1 MPPNSHLSGQ
11 FLVSVPEPQ
20 RHRFFC
26 VGFCAL
32 LRAKIKH
39 IVQMSDMRYLDI
51 RVRTKEGQPRSRG
64 IPAIENSVSTR
75 GSLHVGLSWTHDE
88 NL

>member
-64 IPAIENSVSTR
+64 IPAIENSVLNSREFTR
-75 GSLHVGLSWTHDE
+75 GSQLDA
-88 NL
+88 